1 MTNIYEKLLDITIDQ
16 KNIIL
21 KLNDYQF
28 DEEEIISTPNSTWF
42 LLRKLLLDEK
52 TNDYNLKEGDIIK
65 IGRII
70 IRIKSIKFKKQSES
84 KKNIDLN
91 LNLKEVQTEKNPKK
105 AKDLNEP
112 QQNKACRICY
122 IDEETIDNPLI
133 QPCICSGSMKYIHLN
148 CLKKWLS
155 TSVFIEIESQE
166 NFKVYQYRQAECEL
180 CKTKFP
186 DFIKHKGKLYE
197 IIDFSNDFN
206 NYLIIESLT
215 LDKMK
220 NKYLYIV
227 NLDNKNNKINIG
239 RGHDSNIILNDISV
253 SRIHCTLNI
262 NKNMKKIFI
271 SDNNSKFGT
280 LILVQT
286 KNIILSTNLKLHI
299 QIGRSYLEFLLK
311 SSTNIFGCCDVNE
324 KRNHDFYYLQNKD
337 KIILNQQLTIK
348 NEIEKEFGDKD
359 NEEIIYKKNQDETNA
374 KIKEFGYLNTNPNL
388 NEDNL
393 EEILLTPLK
402 VKIEKNKLTD
412 ENNNIDIDNNLSKE
426 KEEESIIIDDS
437 IDEDNLDQKFINN
450 SNNNK

>member
-1 MTNIYEKLLDITIDQ
+1 MIQLNEYQLDEDG
-16 KNIIL
+16 II
-21 KLNDYQF
+21 K
-28 DEEEIISTPNSTWF
+28 TPDSTWF
-42 LLRKLLLDEK
+42 LLRKFFLDEK
-52 TNDYNLKEGDIIK
+52 VNEYNLKEGDILK

-70 IRIKSIKFKKQSES
+70 IRIKAIRFKKNSEN
-84 KKNIDLN
+84 KINTDLGLN
-91 LNLKEVQTEKNPKK
+91 LNLKEVQTEKIQRKIK
-105 AKDLNEP
+105 ELNDA

-122 IDEETIDNPLI
+122 IDEETTENPLI
-133 QPCICSGSMKYIHLN
+133 QPCICSGSMKYIHFN
-148 CLKKWLS
+148 CLKKWLN
-155 TSVFIEIESQE
+155 TSVFKQIDNNE
-166 NFKVYQYRQAECEL
+166 NCKVYQYKQAECEL

-437 IDEDNLDQKFINN
+437 IDEDNLNQKFINS